1 MPRIKKTRTKP
12 SGISCAPGGAASP
25 GEVEDDG
32 FIGSKENPPEIGGGV
47 FVVGDEHPV
56 FPAGEGKALGQ
67 VKFGLLFGKVVY
79 DQKRLAFQTARIG
92 PQAGMVFQK
101 EFVFSVGD
109 DIVVFPQPDQFL

>member
-1 MPRIKKTRTKP
+1 LSVRRYLLSFPTRR
-12 SGISCAPGGAASP
+12 SS
-25 GEVEDDG
+25 DL
-32 FIGSKENPPEIGGGV
+32 EIGGGV
-47 FVVGDEHPV
+47 FAVGDEHPV

-101 EFVFSVGD
+101 EFVFSRSEEHTSELQSRENLVCR
-109 DIVVFPQPDQFL
+109 